1 MTRILFVTGEPG
13 EFDTFITGLPEG
25 WDTSLGVVSTAAK
38 AFEIVAAEKVD
49 VVVVGKTA
57 GDETSLDF
65 VKTLMKRHPLV
76 NCAMVS
82 SLAHDDF
89 HEATEGYGL
98 FMQLTEKPDV
108 DQAHKMVEILN
119 SIMGL
124 MNS

>member
-13 EFDTFITGLPEG
+13 EFDTFITGLPQG
-25 WDTSLGVVSTAAK
+25 WDTSLGVVNTAAK

-57 GDETSLDF
+57 GDQTSLDF
-65 VKTLMKRHPLV
+65 VKKLMKHHPLV

-82 SLAHDDF
+82 SLSHDDF